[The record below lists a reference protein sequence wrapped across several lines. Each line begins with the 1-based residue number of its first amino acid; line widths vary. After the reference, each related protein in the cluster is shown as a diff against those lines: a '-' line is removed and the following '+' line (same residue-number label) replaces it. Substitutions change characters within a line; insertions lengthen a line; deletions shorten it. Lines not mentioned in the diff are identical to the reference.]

1 MESKHNIS
9 FPGIPDMSSDE
20 STKRFDLPII
30 SIVPIPP
37 LPEDN
42 VTVDFHNDVDDSADA
57 SGAVHGHGGDSGK
70 DGTGA

>member
-37 LPEDN
+37 LPVDN
-42 VTVDFHNDVDDSADA
+42 VTVDFCEDVDDCADA
-57 SGAVHGHGGDSGK
+57 SGAAPGHGGDSGK